1 MITFVLLPGMDGTGD
16 LFAPFVTALGPA
28 FKVVIARYP
37 DDRDLGYTELESI
50 ARAMLPSNEPY
61 IILGESFSGPI
72 AISLA
77 ASAPAQL
84 KGLVLCCTFARNPRP
99 GLAALRQ
106 LIDLV
111 PIGSMSVRL
120 MSHLLLGKFSNTTL
134 RSMIRRSMAKIS
146 AATLRARLRAVLSVD
161 VSNEL
166 EKTKIPLLYLRAS
179 QDQIVPSA
187 ASELITKL
195 CRHAKVVELNAP
207 HFLLQTAS
215 LDASRVV
222 SEFMREV
229 ETTL

>member
-1 MITFVLLPGMDGTGD
+1 MVTLLLLPGLDGTGD
-16 LFAPFVTALGPA
+16 LFAPFVTALGA
-28 FKVVIARYP
+28 DFNVVIARYP
-37 DDRDLGYTELESI
+37 GDKALGYAELESI
-50 ARAMLPSNEPY
+50 ARATLPNNEPY

-99 GLAALRQ
+99 AFTALRP
-106 LIDLV
+106 LLHLL
-111 PIGSMSVRL
+111 PTASMSARL
-120 MSHLLLGKFSNTTL
+120 MSHLLLGKFSNTKL
-134 RSMIRRSMAKIS
+134 RSMIRQSMARIS
-146 AATLRARLRAVLSVD
+146 VAALRARLRAVLAVD

-179 QDQIVPSA
+179 QDRVVPRA
-187 ASELITKL
+187 ASELIARL
-195 CRHAKVVELNAP
+195 CRHAKIVELEAP
-207 HFLLQTAS
+207 HFLLQAAP
-215 LDASRVV
+215 LDASRIV